1 MRLPVPIPYGACAVI
16 LLLGFMSGS
25 RAGEE
30 NVDRPDTVLAY
41 QRDCGGWPKN
51 YDRKRELSSAERETL
66 KGERATSDATIDNGA
81 TYTEIRIL
89 AQAFARGGDQR
100 FRKAAEAG
108 IDYLLASQLPS
119 GGWPQRFPEGRGYA
133 KQITFNDNAMVG
145 VLRLLK
151 RIADG
156 HRDFDFLSV
165 QTRERCGK
173 AVERG
178 VSCILRCQVAVGGE
192 LTVWCAQ
199 HDRETFL
206 PCRARSYELPSLSG
220 SESVGIVRFLME
232 LEDPSPGVV
241 LAIES
246 AVSWFEKSKL
256 TGIRLEKRIDSKRA
270 NGFDHV
276 VVKDMK
282 APPLWARFY
291 DLKSNQP
298 FFCGRDGVA
307 RRSLAEIPHERR
319 TGYSW
324 LGPYARELLAE
335 DFPGWRQRNPG
346 RR

>member
-1 MRLPVPIPYGACAVI
+1 MRLPIAIPSGLWAV
-16 LLLGFMSGS
+16 LLLVGFMSGA
-25 RAGEE
+25 RGKD
-30 NVDRPDTVLAY
+30 VHRPETVLAY

-51 YDRKRELSSAERETL
+51 YDRTRELSIAERETL
-66 KGERATSDATIDNGA
+66 KRERLTPDATIDNGA
-81 TYTEIRIL
+81 TYTEIQIL
-89 AQAFARGGDQR
+89 AQAFTRGGDQR
-100 FRKAAEAG
+100 FRRAVQAG
-108 IDYLLASQLPS
+108 ITYLLAGQLPS
-119 GGWPQRFPEGRGYA
+119 GGWPQRFPKGRGYA
-133 KQITFNDNAMVG
+133 TQITFNDNAMVG

-156 HRDFDFLSV
+156 DATFTFLSGRV
-165 QTRERCGK
+165 RERCGK
-173 AVERG
+173 AVQRG
-178 VSCILRCQVAVGGE
+178 VSCILRCQVPVDGK
-192 LTVWCAQ
+192 LTAWCAQ

-246 AVSWFEKSKL
+246 AVSWFEKSKV
-256 TGIRLEKRIDSKRA
+256 TGIRLEKRIDRKRA

-276 VVKDMK
+276 VVKDTK

-298 FFCGRDGVA
+298 FFCGRDGIA

-324 LGPYARELLAE
+324 LGPYARELLTE
-335 DFPGWRQRNPG
+335 DFPSWRQRNPG
-346 RR
+346 KR

>member
-1 MRLPVPIPYGACAVI
+1 MRLPIAIPSGLWAV
-16 LLLGFMSGS
+16 LLLVGFMTGA
-25 RAGEE
+25 R
-30 NVDRPDTVLAY
+30 VQDVHRPETVLAY

-51 YDRKRELSSAERETL
+51 YDRTRELSIAERETL
-66 KGERATSDATIDNGA
+66 KRERLTPDATIDNGA
-81 TYTEIRIL
+81 TYTEIQIL
-89 AQAFARGGDQR
+89 AQAFTRGGDQR
-100 FRKAAEAG
+100 FRRAVQAG
-108 IDYLLASQLPS
+108 ITYLLAGQLLS
-119 GGWPQRFPEGRGYA
+119 GGWPQRFPKGRGYA
-133 KQITFNDNAMVG
+133 TQITFNDNAMVG

-156 HRDFDFLSV
+156 DATFTFLSGRV
-165 QTRERCGK
+165 RERCGK
-173 AVERG
+173 AVQRG
-178 VSCILRCQVAVGGE
+178 VSCILRCQVPVDGK
-192 LTVWCAQ
+192 LTAWCAQ

-246 AVSWFEKSKL
+246 AVSWFEKSKV
-256 TGIRLEKRIDSKRA
+256 TGIRLEKRIDRKRA

-276 VVKDMK
+276 VVKDTK

-298 FFCGRDGVA
+298 FFCGRDGIA

-324 LGPYARELLAE
+324 LGPYARELLTE
-335 DFPGWRQRNPG
+335 DFPSWRQRNPG
-346 RR
+346 KR